1 MLGPHASGG
10 RFAGAAG
17 WLAWPRT
24 VDLIE
29 ETQMAKK
36 KMRRFVSDGS
46 EPDLR
51 RMVVIVGESIKVLAV
66 S

>member
-1 MLGPHASGG
+1 MA
-10 RFAGAAG
+10 
-17 WLAWPRT
+17 
-24 VDLIE
+24 DLE

-36 KMRRFVSDGS
+36 KMRNFVSDGS